1 MFSDATING
10 KPMTSS
16 ASVTIPP
23 GGTVRLDIIAS
34 VP

>member
-1 MFSDATING
+1 
-10 KPMTSS
+10 MTSS

-23 GGTVRLDIIAS
+23 SRTVRLDIIAS